1 MSKHLILVD
10 RRADWPIDLPA
21 LPVMSAKDYIDA
33 DDPPGLAADGELRI
47 LNLCRNYR
55 YGSISYYCLLLAEA
69 RGQRILPS
77 VSTALDLSRKTIYEP
92 LTEDLDEDLQK
103 YLRGQDGQ
111 DIRLWIFLGRA
122 SQPAFQDLA
131 DDLFERLPCP
141 LLAVDLHQNHR
152 WQIHR
157 VRPMALADLDAD
169 QRRLFAEAM
178 EQYLAGAWQSPRRR
192 STGRYDL
199 AILHDPSEAMPPSNP
214 KALKSFIRAGKRLGL
229 DVELITRKDYGRLAE
244 YDALF
249 IRETTAINHHTFR
262 FAKRAEA
269 EGLVVIDD
277 PTSILRCTNKVYLA
291 ELLRTHQVKTPA
303 TQILRRERNI
313 ALEPPLDYPVVLKI
327 PDGAFSVGV
336 SKVHDAEELKTVA
349 ERMFQKSDLILAQEY
364 LYTEYDWRIGI
375 LNRQPF
381 YACQYFMSKD
391 HWQIYDHKVGG
402 GMATGNSRTLP
413 LERVPAVVL
422 RTAVKAARLIGTGLY
437 GVDLKETRQG
447 VCVIEINDNP
457 NLDAGVEDEILK
469 EQMYEEVMAEFLRR
483 LEQRTRLRY
492 GGA

>member
-10 RRADWPIDLPA
+10 RPSDWTADLPA

-33 DDPPGLAADGELRI
+33 DDEAGLATSRDLRVV
-47 LNLCRNYR
+47 NLCRNYR
-55 YGSISYYCLLLAEA
+55 YGSIGYYCSLLAEA
-69 RGQRILPS
+69 RGQRVLPS
-77 VSTALDLSRKTIYEP
+77 VGTALDLSRTTIYEP

-103 YLRGQDGQ
+103 YLRGHADE

-122 SQPAFQDLA
+122 SRPEFQDLA

-141 LLAVDLHQNHR
+141 LLEVDLHRNSR

-157 VRPMALADLDAD
+157 VRPMAFSDLTSQ
-169 QRRLFAEAM
+169 QRELFVMAM
-178 EQYLAGAWQSPRRR
+178 EHYLAGAWQSPRRR

-199 AILHDPSEAMPPSNP
+199 AILHDPDEAMPPSNP

-249 IRETTAINHHTFR
+249 IRETTSINHHTFR

-277 PTSILRCTNKVYLA
+277 ATSILRCTNKVYLA

-303 TQILRRERNI
+303 TQILRRERT
-313 ALEPPLDYPVVLKI
+313 LELEAPLDYPVVVKI

-336 SKVHDAEELKTVA
+336 SKVHDADELKAVA
-349 ERMFQKSDLILAQEY
+349 EQMFQKSDLILAQEY
-364 LYTEYDWRIGI
+364 LYTEYDWRIGV
-375 LNRQPF
+375 LNRQPYF
-381 YACQYFMSKD
+381 ACQYFMSKD
-391 HWQIYDHKVGG
+391 HWQIYDHKASGG
-402 GMATGNSRTLP
+402 TAAGNSRTLP
-413 LERVPAVVL
+413 LERVPAAVL
-422 RTAVKAARLIGTGLY
+422 RTAVKAARLIGNGLY
-437 GVDLKETRQG
+437 GVDLKQTPQG

-457 NLDAGVEDEILK
+457 NLDASVEDEVLK
-469 EQMYEEVMAEFLRR
+469 EQLYEELMAEFLRR

-492 GGA
+492 GA